1 MPLLVILLFLFV
13 FPWLAILLLLFFAL
27 LIPLGFTLRSF
38 FWVFMGPT
46 QLFRILSNKKIR
58 RNHALEH
65 ATIAVLEERYG
76 VLSIEGASEES
87 GFSLSGGLDPDEVL
101 AAAEQAL
108 LRLRKGETSLAI
120 HSKCGTTIVVVNTLS
135 ALVFLLLLWLTDNLS
150 ILAVLVALAVA
161 HFLGTKVSP
170 AVQRYITTD
179 TRLDGLEITGV
190 DVKRESRGFGPLT
203 FVVPSALFV
212 RTRMAGEP
220 LEAEVVS

>member
-1 MPLLVILLFLFV
+1 MPFLVILLFLFV

-65 ATIAVLEERYG
+65 ATIAVLEERHG
-76 VLSIEGASEES
+76 PLSIEGMSDEN
-87 GFSLSGGLDPDEVL
+87 GFSLRGGLDPDEVL
-101 AAAEQAL
+101 EAAGHAL
-108 LRLRKGETSLAI
+108 RRLRSGEISLAI
-120 HSKCGTTIVVVNTLS
+120 HRKCGTTIVVVNTLS

-150 ILAVLVALAVA
+150 LLAVIVALVVA
-161 HFLGTKVSP
+161 HFLGSKVSP

-179 TRLDGLEITGV
+179 TRLDGLEITGI
-190 DVKRESRGFGPLT
+190 DVARERKSFGPLS
-203 FVVPSALFV
+203 FVAPSALFV
-212 RTRMAGEP
+212 RTRMTGEP